1 MNALLAVTVACL
13 FAVSA
18 VQAETYPA
26 KYDKLDV
33 EDLLN
38 NEEKLGA
45 FGRCLLDDKVCS
57 ADALLLKG

>member
-1 MNALLAVTVACL
+1 MNALLAVSVACL

-26 KYDKLDV
+26 KYDSLDV
-33 EDLLN
+33 EQLLN
-38 NEEKLGA
+38 KEDKVKA

-57 ADALLLKG
+57 ENALLLKG